1 MKDKY
6 GVKLKYPDRT
16 CIKCN
21 KYPCFDGINKCKSD
35 FAKVGCKFWQNDNK
49 N

>member
-16 CIKCN
+16 CVECD
-21 KYPCFDGINKCKSD
+21 KYPCFDGINECKND
-35 FAKVGCKFWQNDNK
+35 FAKVGCKLWKSGNK
-49 N
+49 S